1 MSGAYAAAVAGDETC
16 VTPKPVTHQNPMRS
30 TSADRPEAQ
39 RDPGVWTGVDPG
51 RADPGRADPGRAAN
65 EDDRGEDG
73 HGGVHVARGG
83 LQRAWPS
90 RKRPWWRRWRSP
102 TRHRRQDRSV
112 GMPGSPQ
119 RHRVRRGG
127 RRDRSPPPAP
137 PAGAGSHQRPTGPPA
152 GLDRDACCRSSCHSQ
167 GGHAADFPRLS
178 SGAQGRVKKA
188 SAAVPAA
195 RGIHAEPTADS
206 ARRLPHLA

>member
-1 MSGAYAAAVAGDETC
+1 MNGAYAAAVAGDEAC
-16 VTPKPVTHQNPMRS
+16 ATPEPATHQNPRRS
-30 TSADRPEAQ
+30 RSADRPEAQ
-39 RDPGVWTGVDPG
+39 RNPGAWADVDPG

-73 HGGVHVARGG
+73 HSGVHVARVGRGGG

-102 TRHRRQDRSV
+102 TRHRRQDRSA

-152 GLDRDACCRSSCHSQ
+152 GLDRDACCRSSCHVQ
-167 GGHAADFPRLS
+167 GGRAADSSRLS

-188 SAAVPAA
+188 SAAVSAT
-195 RGIHAEPTADS
+195 RGIQAEPAADS
-206 ARRLPHLA
+206 ARR